1 MSQRT
6 RGTQEGRGRDQPE
19 VRTICF
25 QSRKLPRA
33 AHTHLAGWKMALIS
47 SARCLRRMCFPL
59 GMPRA
64 VAMASAL
71 NVGSSTSTA
80 PWTPLLVRL
89 FAYS

>member
-1 MSQRT
+1 
-6 RGTQEGRGRDQPE
+6 
-19 VRTICF
+19 
-25 QSRKLPRA
+25 
-33 AHTHLAGWKMALIS
+33 MALIS

-89 FAYS
+89 SAYS